1 MACSVLYFMSFAL
14 YPSGVSSTKI
24 TKSLDKNS
32 DWKLAMKKIEELQM
46 IVKFQEVRISSLEN
60 SLKKPIDQVIELKS
74 ILKKQSVRITQLE
87 TRADELETMLK
98 EENVAIGKHAR
109 DLLANSKEPSSIS
122 KNGFS
127 MVRID
132 ECKKCVIF
140 CLKKKIILR

>member
-1 MACSVLYFMSFAL
+1 
-14 YPSGVSSTKI
+14 
-24 TKSLDKNS
+24 
-32 DWKLAMKKIEELQM
+32 MKKIEELQM

-132 ECKKCVIF
+132 ECKKFVIF
-140 CLKKKIILR
+140 CLKKKLF

>member
-1 MACSVLYFMSFAL
+1 MSFAL
-14 YPSGVSSTKI
+14 YPSGVASTNI
-24 TKSLDKNS
+24 TESLDKNL

-46 IVKFQEVRISSLEN
+46 IVKFQEVRTSSLEN
-60 SLKKPIDQVIELKS
+60 SLNEPIDQVTELKS

-87 TRADELETMLK
+87 TRVDELETMLK

-109 DLLANSKEPSSIS
+109 DLLANSKTPSSIS

-132 ECKKCVIF
+132 E
-140 CLKKKIILR
+140 

>member
-1 MACSVLYFMSFAL
+1 MSFAL
-14 YPSGVSSTKI
+14 YPSGVASTNI
-24 TKSLDKNS
+24 SESLDKNL

-46 IVKFQEVRISSLEN
+46 IVKFQEVRTSSLEN
-60 SLKKPIDQVIELKS
+60 SLNKPNDQVTELKS

-87 TRADELETMLK
+87 TRVDELETMLK
-98 EENVAIGKHAR
+98 DENVGIGKHAR
-109 DLLANSKEPSSIS
+109 DLLANSKTPSSIS

-140 CLKKKIILR
+140 CLKKNYFNVGKLSS